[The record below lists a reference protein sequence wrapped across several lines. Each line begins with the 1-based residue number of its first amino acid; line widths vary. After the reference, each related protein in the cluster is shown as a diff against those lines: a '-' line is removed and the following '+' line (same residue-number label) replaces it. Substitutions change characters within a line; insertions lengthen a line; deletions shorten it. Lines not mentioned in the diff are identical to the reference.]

1 MKILRHVFLVAGLAT
16 IYGCGG
22 GSGAS
27 TGAAGTHGSAGTT
40 GAAGSGSA
48 GTTGAAG
55 AAGTTGAAGSGSAGS
70 VGSTGSAGT
79 GAAGSVGSTG
89 AAGTTGAAGSVG
101 STGAAGTTGAAG
113 SGSNPDGGTLP
124 TDGGFPVTT
133 ALEAAKGPYTC
144 TEYLG
149 AYLTMEW
156 WGQGFEQIVD
166 NAKWQLKWHHHGHV
180 LEWGNPDSP
189 FWADTGDPMNDASG
203 APISSACTTN
213 THAVDRVVLLAL
225 SWELLDEKS
234 WMDALEADIKT
245 IRLKRP
251 TAKWI
256 DIVPMVRCPMNKH
269 CNPNANYGPGADTD
283 VGRQDCYVPPYE
295 DSAMQKV
302 VQAHAGDGVG
312 LGPILEA
319 TMCNNNGAH
328 LTSADNKLEAQ
339 EYGAFYKAIP

>member
-1 MKILRHVFLVAGLAT
+1 MTSTKRLLTT
-16 IYGCGG
+16 IALLGCALGCGSG
-22 GSGAS
+22 GGANS
-27 TGAAGTHGSAGTT
+27 TGAAGTSGGAGSTGAQGQAGTGGPGTAGTSGDAGTGGPGTAGTT
-40 GAAGSGSA
+40 GAAGS
-48 GTTGAAG
+48 
-55 AAGTTGAAGSGSAGS
+55 
-70 VGSTGSAGT
+70 
-79 GAAGSVGSTG
+79 
-89 AAGTTGAAGSVG
+89 AAGSVG

-166 NAKWQLKWHHHGHV
+166 NSKWQLKWHHHGHV
-180 LEWGNPDSP
+180 LEWGNPNSP
-189 FWADTGDPMNDASG
+189 FWSDTGDPMNDASG

-225 SWELLDEKS
+225 SWELPDEKA

-245 IRLKRP
+245 IRMKRP

-256 DIVPMVRCPMNKH
+256 DIVPMVRCPQNKH

-283 VGRQDCYVPPYE
+283 VGRQDCWVPPYE

-328 LTSADNKLEAQ
+328 LTNADNKLEAQ